1 MQVNIVE
8 AQSNLTIETEDS
20 NHTVY
25 GYLNKLFQ
33 LTCTVIQGIPK
44 GKLLWIVNN
53 RTLAETGTS
62 SLVLSFKPKQQDHLK
77 QFTCAAI
84 SNFTEFELQRS
95 VQLFV
100 YSKCFLLY
108 SKGIYFLLRVL
119 CISKVNNKCHIFTC

>member
-1 MQVNIVE
+1 MYIYLIQLNIVE

-20 NHTVY
+20 NHIMY
-25 GYLNKLFQ
+25 GYLNKLFHS
-33 LTCTVIQGIPK
+33 TCTVIEGIPK

-62 SLVLSFKPKQQDHLK
+62 SLVLSFKQKRQDHLK

-108 SKGIYFLLRVL
+108 IKRIYFLLSVFFFAFQR
-119 CISKVNNKCHIFTC
+119 